1 MNDAYVPIDDLA
13 KHLCVKVSTIRTW
26 VQKRLI
32 PDNTYIKVGST
43 YRFNIPAVVA
53 GLKGEAVFESKERP
67 LAVSAIEEIV
77 DGFSDA
83 TDEPLTEQLQFD
95 FDEDDDV

>member
-32 PDNTYIKVGST
+32 PENTYIRVGST
-43 YRFNIPAVVA
+43 YRFSIPAVVA
-53 GLKGEAVFESKERP
+53 GLKGEQPTNTSGVLP
-67 LAVSAIEEIV
+67 DTGGIEDIV
-77 DGFSDA
+77 DEFEA
-83 TDEPLTEQLQFD
+83 ILDEPLTEQLQFD
-95 FDEDDDV
+95 FDEDDDL

>member
-53 GLKGEAVFESKERP
+53 GLKGEVEQRDLVLDKD
-67 LAVSAIEEIV
+67 IV
-77 DGFSDA
+77 DEFNA
-83 TDEPLTEQLQFD
+83 AINEPLTEQLQFD

>member
-32 PDNTYIKVGST
+32 PDTTYIKVGST

-53 GLKGEAVFESKERP
+53 GLKGEVEQRDLVLDKD
-67 LAVSAIEEIV
+67 IV
-77 DGFSDA
+77 DEFNA
-83 TDEPLTEQLQFD
+83 AINEPLTEQLQFD